1 MDRAHAEKNFTRKWV
16 IFSLQRQRGGKKR
29 EISSNPLLSG
39 QTCGTDAPRMYST
52 IDNSFRE
59 TKKDSLYDQS
69 LILSTIR
76 SPTLYY
82 LPAYRRYRWSHSRN
96 GKDSSQ
102 LLRLLES
109 TNATSMIPYISVS
122 SKRKEGKRERNKRDE
137 KSRAHRTTEIVGTW
151 ISKSRVREGTRTA
164 LPSGDNPHGLR
175 VAVHDRWY
183 REIGIVD
190 ARYQPDS
197 VSPLSLSPS
206 PPSTPW
212 YRYQVVLLRG
222 WRLYVISHDR
232 VHRDGAVTSR

>member
-1 MDRAHAEKNFTRKWV
+1 MRTLKK
-16 IFSLQRQRGGKKR
+16 ISLANELYSPFNDKGGEKKR

-39 QTCGTDAPRMYST
+39 QTCGTDAPRMYSI

-109 TNATSMIPYISVS
+109 TNATSMMPYISVS

>member
-1 MDRAHAEKNFTRKWV
+1 MRTLKK
-16 IFSLQRQRGGKKR
+16 ISLANELYSPFNDKGGEKKR

-109 TNATSMIPYISVS
+109 TNATSMIPIFLYP
-122 SKRKEGKRERNKRDE
+122 RKEKKEKEKGIKETKNHVLIVRQKSWAREFRNHGFE
-137 KSRAHRTTEIVGTW
+137 KEHEPLCRAEI
-151 ISKSRVREGTRTA
+151 
-164 LPSGDNPHGLR
+164 
-175 VAVHDRWY
+175 
-183 REIGIVD
+183 
-190 ARYQPDS
+190 
-197 VSPLSLSPS
+197 
-206 PPSTPW
+206 TPT
-212 YRYQVVLLRG
+212 G
-222 WRLYVISHDR
+222 
-232 VHRDGAVTSR
+232 